1 MSLWVGDS
9 QSLQIYN
16 RLAAYEDTGLMP
28 EEIGKCPCDAK
39 QEVIELYE
47 IVEGISRDRLR
58 KICEAEH
65 DGRLVVLP
73 CKVGEIVYVPTSQVC
88 DDCII
93 SGVIQYFVVY
103 ETFTDA
109 AAIFNQGSSDA
120 FIARVKTENIGKT
133 VFLTREEAEAALK
146 ERGEKHD

>member
-1 MSLWVGDS
+1 MERYLCDTCLYANNCQFIAKHKGGAIGCS
-9 QSLQIYN
+9 
-16 RLAAYEDTGLMP
+16 AYINTFGVS
-28 EEIGKCPCDAK
+28 I
-39 QEVIELYE
+39 
-47 IVEGISRDRLR
+47 DRLR
-58 KICEAEH
+58 ELVEAEK

-73 CKVGEIVYVPTSQVC
+73 CKVGETVYVPTSQVC

-109 AAIFNQGSSDA
+109 AAIFNQGASVA

-133 VFLTREEAEAALK
+133 VFFTREEAEAALK
-146 ERGEKHD
+146 EE